1 MPKYFSIGSDFIDLT
16 ILVPAWLR
24 FAIANHPRFSAVL
37 GNLVD
42 FRIAKHPSFVSLT
55 TPAFTYERKPFEP
68 LSNGALSVWL
78 KLRLPRSGPPPKALK
93 FMGEVVRTAEENR

>member
-1 MPKYFSIGSDFIDLT
+1 MPKYFSIGSDFIDLA

-68 LSNGALSVWL
+68 LSNRALSVWL
-78 KLRLPRSGPPPKALK
+78 KLRLPVPGPHRK
-93 FMGEVVRTAEENR
+93 R